1 VERASEV
8 LERIVTS
15 FNNQA
20 FVEDGAAEVEGTS
33 PERDHVTI
41 LRDAVLTELPH
52 LDEQFLAALNGC
64 AALVGPSF
72 PCLRLA
78 LTVSMHLKRYINAAS
93 SRENAPLTKL
103 LMSIRYETLRA
114 VASQLPPELQ
124 VVELLTQVGDAS
136 RKAQILDTAARGG
149 GVLDFLDAAVP
160 GCSHEEVENAA
171 SRLVEQMEDTD
182 AVVADIQLLVRT
194 ALAREAAREAMHRRR
209 PGPVPV
215 GVKHLDENKVIT
227 AAFPPSQLPRLEM
240 ALVKE
245 LVAVA
250 EPTVRRGLLQF
261 ALTQA
266 LPLGNQVEVGHASKG
281 GLKPIGS
288 RPPSAGVPWKG
299 KGKEG
304 ETGKAGASG
313 GKNSEK
319 REGDGPPPVRPGRLL
334 DCITNLLI
342 DLAVADGANSEAEL
356 AEDPV
361 AKRVQAVRRE
371 TLLVLEDM
379 AEFKD
384 D

>member
-1 VERASEV
+1 M
-8 LERIVTS
+8 
-15 FNNQA
+15 
-20 FVEDGAAEVEGTS
+20 G
-33 PERDHVTI
+33 
-41 LRDAVLTELPH
+41 
-52 LDEQFLAALNGC
+52 
-64 AALVGPSF
+64 
-72 PCLRLA
+72 
-78 LTVSMHLKRYINAAS
+78 RYIDAAS

-136 RKAQILDTAARGG
+136 KKAQILDTAARGG

-160 GCSHEEVENAA
+160 ACSHEEVENAA

-215 GVKHLDENKVIT
+215 GVKHLDDNKVIT

-288 RPPSAGVPWKG
+288 RPASAGVPWKG
-299 KGKEG
+299 KDGGAGKQ
-304 ETGKAGASG
+304 GASQ
-313 GKNSEK
+313 GKNTQQ
-319 REGDGPPPVRPGRLL
+319 EGDGPPPVRPGRLL
-334 DCITNLLI
+334 DCITNLLV
-342 DLAVADGANSEAEL
+342 DLAVADGANSEEEL
-356 AEDPV
+356 AADPV
-361 AKRVQAVRRE
+361 AKRVLAVRRE

-379 AEFKD
+379 ADFKD